1 MIPMPIYYPSI
12 QLARTPP
19 ARQEIGGNNKILDL
33 DGAVFERTGS
43 VFLSAA
49 VKLARSKRAL
59 ETILQEK
66 RQKRWH

>member
-1 MIPMPIYYPSI
+1 MPIYYPSI